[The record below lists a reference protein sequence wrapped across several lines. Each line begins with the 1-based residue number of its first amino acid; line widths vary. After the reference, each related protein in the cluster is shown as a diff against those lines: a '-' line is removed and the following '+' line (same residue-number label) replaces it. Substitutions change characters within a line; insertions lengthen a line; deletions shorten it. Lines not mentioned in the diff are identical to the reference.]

1 MGSSGHAGENS
12 MNAVIHMDG
21 VGGKVELGHLVDEHG
36 GFSQKHIPSVDV
48 DAISSFTA
56 THSGK
61 LKRPLN
67 IRITVGEIDPTTNGY

>member
-1 MGSSGHAGENS
+1 MGSSGHAGENT

-21 VGGKVELGHLVDEHG
+21 VGGNVELGHLVDEHG
-36 GFSQKHIPSVDV
+36 GFSQEHIPSVNV

-56 THSGK
+56 MD
-61 LKRPLN
+61 